1 MKYNITY
8 YLNTACRERRPETA
22 EDIRNDWK
30 EVEKEFESDLQA
42 FEYMMTDCLQF
53 DDEELEELYDD
64 NGAESEIEKIE
75 AIQEYI
81 ENQDPTEGSI
91 ILVSYAGPEAMFD
104 FGFEIPEIEDEEMD
118 DLLQDLIS
126 TLNSISAN
134 DGLYWD
140 ENEIYDN
147 CAITEDEESD
157 QYMEVFVYK
166 DKEGNVKYSTDE
178 EHADNYETIQQ
189 VYDALIWKGY

>member
-91 ILVSYAGPEAMFD
+91 ILVSYAGPEAVFD
-104 FGFEIPEIEDEEMD
+104 FGFEIPEIEDEEME

-126 TLNSISAN
+126 TLNSLSAD

-166 DKEGNVKYSTDE
+166 DKEGNVRYSTDE

-189 VYDALIWKGY
+189 VYDALIWKSY